1 MPKPDIGR
9 ESQFLPTHLTSMP
22 LLGGFPP
29 EYCHNVWYGKTRMMW
44 LPDGEKIEDMFNRF
58 DRIHESGRQKLNSDS
73 FMRTTAQMKI

>member
-1 MPKPDIGR
+1 
-9 ESQFLPTHLTSMP
+9 
-22 LLGGFPP
+22 
-29 EYCHNVWYGKTRMMW
+29 MW